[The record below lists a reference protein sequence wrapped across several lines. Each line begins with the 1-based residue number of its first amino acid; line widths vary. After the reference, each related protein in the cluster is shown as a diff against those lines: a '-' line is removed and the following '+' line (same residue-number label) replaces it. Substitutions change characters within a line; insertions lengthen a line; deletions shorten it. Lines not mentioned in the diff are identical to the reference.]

1 MRIFLFLFLF
11 LNNCNA
17 RSLNSLQEITRLSTV
32 YQYKGQES
40 KLYAAYY
47 YWYKFPSVTLC
58 GFYIL
63 NKQTKKIDFHL
74 SDYKTCEYEIEDG
87 FSIET
92 AKLVDNFKK
101 SFHHEISLGKKDFFP
116 KIVNV
121 SLKKETPCMV
131 FDMIKDK
138 INITFLEVVNVKS
151 DDKLN
156 VRKYPNYK
164 SQILLRLPN
173 KSLKLFML
181 KKDIDNRINI
191 SWVKVHYFDEE
202 SYTYKTGWVNKKY
215 LLSLDTWKEYKTKD
229 ITIYYPVFLTLENN
243 SELHLFKKT
252 QFIHKQ
258 YKDGRDGVVEMNE
271 IYDFNMI
278 IKVYDS
284 FQKALKENYL
294 LGGYDFNKSSYSAD
308 EPVQKMQNGYSI
320 RTGSEGIGD
329 IYFIQHKHNK
339 TLVGIL
345 KYNKNHI
352 LPLQK
357 TIPFLINYKESI
369 ELAKQ
374 IIFKTIVK

>member
-1 MRIFLFLFLF
+1 MKIYILILIIFQTFMFANQKLIHILEDDKILRVQ
-11 LNNCNA
+11 NVSSND
-17 RSLNSLQEITRLSTV
+17 SLNMRSN
-32 YQYKGQES
+32 
-40 KLYAAYY
+40 
-47 YWYKFPSVTLC
+47 PSVQSKIITKIP
-58 GFYIL
+58 YNSIIS
-63 NKQTKKIDFHL
+63 NKSCPYKKKKITNNWRCIQ
-74 SDYKTCEYEIEDG
+74 YY
-87 FSIET
+87 
-92 AKLVDNFKK
+92 NFLT
-101 SFHHEISLGKKDFFP
+101 E
-116 KIVNV
+116 
-121 SLKKETPCMV
+121 
-131 FDMIKDK
+131 
-138 INITFLEVVNVKS
+138 
-151 DDKLN
+151 
-156 VRKYPNYK
+156 KYY
-164 SQILLRLPN
+164 
-173 KSLKLFML
+173 
-181 KKDIDNRINI
+181 
-191 SWVKVHYFDEE
+191 
-202 SYTYKTGWVNKKY
+202 TGWVNKKY
-215 LLSLDTWKEYKTKD
+215 LLCLNTWKEYKTKD

-252 QFIHKQ
+252 QFLHKQ